1 MLSWVVRWRCWE
13 HHLKVSGA
21 LTLLTSAFSEVW
33 PRKLQLL
40 CPLWAYSVSHH
51 RLCWA
56 LLQCPL
62 QSARQLLAISR
73 ALGRLLPVHLAL
85 SFLSL
90 HKECMHG
97 FHACI
102 CGLNPEPWSFV
113 GTDERGLLAKTLP
126 ELPLP
131 PQCVLIFLT
140 TVTET
145 RTGWFIWVPIFTAVI
160 PLCGMMENYGA
171 VVEQSSSHHRRG
183 GGWGEGRL
191 ISSAETQPRH
201 SLCQCP
207 VMLPASMASR
217 AWWLFTGAG
226 WGPFFSLMNHSFIK

>member
-1 MLSWVVRWRCWE
+1 M
-13 HHLKVSGA
+13 SGA

-73 ALGRLLPVHLAL
+73 ALGRLLPVHPAL

-97 FHACI
+97 FHCI

-113 GTDERGLLAKTLP
+113 GTDEHGLLAKTLP
-126 ELPLP
+126 
-131 PQCVLIFLT
+131 PQCVLMFLT
-140 TVTET
+140 NVTET

-160 PLCGMMENYGA
+160 PSCGMMENYGA
-171 VVEQSSSHHRRG
+171 VVEQSSSHHRMG
-183 GGWGEGRL
+183 GVVRRRP
-191 ISSAETQPRH
+191 SH
-201 SLCQCP
+201 KFC
-207 VMLPASMASR
+207 
-217 AWWLFTGAG
+217 
-226 WGPFFSLMNHSFIK
+226 